1 MKKQGQTVNK
11 TVCSEI
17 ERERERESESERDVH
32 RQPHTMYIEDE
43 QYRERIRL
51 WYRKKINYTQFFKKI
66 REIFTKIDFVL

>member
-51 WYRKKINYTQFFKKI
+51 WYRKKI
-66 REIFTKIDFVL
+66 